1 MTKVAVLDD
10 WQGVAKTSADWS
22 PLQARAEVV
31 FFAKA
36 FDNEDDAA
44 RQLADFD
51 IVLSMRERTPLP
63 GSLIN
68 RLPKLRMLGMTG
80 ARNAS
85 LDTPA
90 CTARGV
96 VVCSTAG
103 GGNSEAATAELA
115 LGLLIA
121 AARAIPAGDANIRAG
136 KFQEGVPVGYA
147 LQGKTMG
154 MIGLGRLGSHM
165 ARYCKALNMNLLAW
179 SQNMTPDRAQ
189 AAGATMVSKEE
200 LLSRSDAVSIHLVLS
215 DRTRGLI
222 GAADLARMKQ
232 GAILVNTSRGPIVD
246 EKALIEA
253 VQARQDR
260 RRAGC
265 VRPRAATGEPSVAQ
279 RTQRGDDAASGVWR
293 AGDVGGL
300 LSAERGERAGVPRRQ
315 AGAGDQSGGAGEG
328 RLTRR
333 DDVIAANTRSP
344 RVLGV
349 GSLCTTT
356 AWWLIFRGASGRR
369 PSRH

>member
-10 WQGVAKTSADWS
+10 WQSVAKTSADWS
-22 PLQARAEVV
+22 RLQARAEVV
-31 FFAKA
+31 FFANA
-36 FDNEDDAA
+36 FDDENDAA
-44 RQLADFD
+44 AKLADFD

-96 VVCSTAG
+96 VVCNTVG

-121 AARAIPAGDANIRAG
+121 AARAIPSGDANIRAG
-136 KFQEGVPVGYA
+136 RFQEGVRVGIGLA
-147 LQGKTMG
+147 GKTLG
-154 MIGLGRLGSHM
+154 VIGLGRLGSHM
-165 ARYCKALNMNLLAW
+165 ARYGKALNMQLLAW
-179 SQNMTPDRAQ
+179 SQNMTPDKAQ
-189 AAGATMVSKEE
+189 AVGATMVSKEE
-200 LLSRSDAVSIHLVLS
+200 LMSRSDAISIHLVLS

-222 GAADLARMKQ
+222 GAADIARMKP

-253 VQARQDR
+253 VTSRHIVVALDVFDR
-260 RRAGC
+260 
-265 VRPRAATGEPSVAQ
+265 EPLPVSHPL
-279 RTQRGDDAASGVWR
+279 RT
-293 AGDVGGL
+293 
-300 LSAERGERAGVPRRQ
+300 
-315 AGAGDQSGGAGEG
+315 
-328 RLTRR
+328 
-333 DDVIAANTRSP
+333 AANVVMTPHLGYGVQETWQVFYPHSIENALAFLDGKP
-344 RVLGV
+344 VRVTNPEALAKRV
-349 GSLCTTT
+349 
-356 AWWLIFRGASGRR
+356 
-369 PSRH
+369 